1 MSEVIKNAREIIQ
14 NYNGPKLRIMEVCGT
29 HTHEIFKMGIRN
41 LLPENI
47 DLISGPGCPVCVTPV
62 GFIDEAIYLALEKG
76 CVITTFGDLIKVPG
90 TKMSLAGARSE
101 GADVR
106 PVYSPDDAVELA
118 KENPDMQVVFLS
130 VGFETTT
137 PSSCLA
143 VKKAQRLGLSN
154 FSILTANKTMPSA
167 YAKLAGSADAFL
179 FPGHVNAIA
188 GNSVC
193 KELVGQGVSGVV
205 AGFTASE
212 LMTALAVIIEE
223 SKKGEPF
230 FVNCYPRVV
239 KDEGNPAA
247 QKLVESVME
256 PCDTEWRGL
265 GMIEKS
271 GMKLREEYALFD
283 ARKKYE
289 VPDIQGKPN
298 PACQC
303 GEVLQGNCKPTDCPL
318 FGKVCDPIHPVGACM
333 VSDEGACAAYYHY
346 GSSLNLL

>member
-1 MSEVIKNAREIIQ
+1 MSDVIKNAREIIQ
-14 NYNGPKLRIMEVCGT
+14 SYDGPKLRIMEVCGT

-90 TKMSLAGARSE
+90 TKSSLAGARSE

-118 KENPDMQVVFLS
+118 KENPDMQVVFLA

-137 PSSCLA
+137 PSACLA

-167 YAKLAGSADAFL
+167 YKKLAGSADAFL

-188 GNSVC
+188 PYLE
-193 KELVGQGVSGVV
+193 KKLD
-205 AGFTASE
+205 E
-212 LMTALAVIIEE
+212 LM
-223 SKKGEPF
+223 
-230 FVNCYPRVV
+230 
-239 KDEGNPAA
+239 AA
-247 QKLVESVME
+247 HPDKIKAH
-256 PCDTEWRGL
+256 RGL
-265 GMIEKS
+265 GLMRGLELAD
-271 GMKLREEYALFD
+271 GF
-283 ARKKYE
+283 
-289 VPDIQGKPN
+289 
-298 PACQC
+298 
-303 GEVLQGNCKPTDCPL
+303 
-318 FGKVCDPIHPVGACM
+318 PVGQVTMQALKEGM
-333 VSDEGACAAYYHY
+333 LVISAGSNVLRFVPPLIITEKEVDEAVAILEKCFA
-346 GSSLNLL
+346 